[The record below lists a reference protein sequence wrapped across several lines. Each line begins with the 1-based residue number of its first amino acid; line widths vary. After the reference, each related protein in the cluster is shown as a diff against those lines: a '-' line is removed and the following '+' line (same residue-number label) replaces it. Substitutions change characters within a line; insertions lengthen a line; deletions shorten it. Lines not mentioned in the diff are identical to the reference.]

1 MTDVNSQGS
10 ALIRVEH
17 LTKKFGDTL
26 VLDDISEH
34 INEGEKVVIIGP
46 SGSGKSTFLRCLNL
60 LEIPTSGK
68 IWFNDQE
75 ITSQNTD
82 INKIRCQMGMVFQHF
97 NLFPNKT
104 VRRNITLA
112 PVRTGRMTQE
122 EADQKAMELLQRV
135 GLQDKADD
143 YPASLSGGQKQ
154 RIAIVRAM
162 AMNPRVL
169 LFDEPTSALDPE
181 MVGEVLEVMRELAED
196 GMTMSQNP
204 PVFGDIMQKQEI
216 AEVFGIS
223 TEDIDEKYP
232 VQWVSTG
239 LEAVIVPLKSRRA
252 LSEIKMDRPAFEKY
266 IERHPKNYCNHLFFV
281 GMGNNTLAARCM
293 MEDYVED
300 PATGSAN
307 GDLAGYLLKHNWFG
321 IQDIRYTVVQGED
334 MGRKSILHVHA
345 SRKYEDWIIEVG
357 GNCYIVAEGEWR

>member
-1 MTDVNSQGS
+1 MKFYIVDCFAEEKYQG
-10 ALIRVEH
+10 
-17 LTKKFGDTL
+17 
-26 VLDDISEH
+26 
-34 INEGEKVVIIGP
+34 N
-46 SGSGKSTFLRCLNL
+46 
-60 LEIPTSGK
+60 
-68 IWFNDQE
+68 
-75 ITSQNTD
+75 
-82 INKIRCQMGMVFQHF
+82 
-97 NLFPNKT
+97 
-104 VRRNITLA
+104 
-112 PVRTGRMTQE
+112 
-122 EADQKAMELLQRV
+122 ELLV
-135 GLQDKADD
+135 VKADRPVTD
-143 YPASLSGGQKQ
+143 EEQQKIAREINFSETAFILSDKQADGGYDV
-154 RIAIVRAM
+154 RIWTP
-162 AMNPRVL
+162 N
-169 LFDEPTSALDPE
+169 
-181 MVGEVLEVMRELAED
+181 VGEVPFAGHPTLGTAHVIRHCYEGGGNDSVKLNLKVGQIPIAVTED

>member
-1 MTDVNSQGS
+1 MKFYIVDCFAEGKYQG
-10 ALIRVEH
+10 
-17 LTKKFGDTL
+17 
-26 VLDDISEH
+26 
-34 INEGEKVVIIGP
+34 N
-46 SGSGKSTFLRCLNL
+46 
-60 LEIPTSGK
+60 
-68 IWFNDQE
+68 
-75 ITSQNTD
+75 
-82 INKIRCQMGMVFQHF
+82 
-97 NLFPNKT
+97 
-104 VRRNITLA
+104 
-112 PVRTGRMTQE
+112 
-122 EADQKAMELLQRV
+122 ELLVVKTDRPVTDEEQQKIAREINFSETAFI
-135 GLQDKADD
+135 LSDKQAD
-143 YPASLSGGQKQ
+143 GGYDV
-154 RIAIVRAM
+154 RIWTP
-162 AMNPRVL
+162 N
-169 LFDEPTSALDPE
+169 
-181 MVGEVLEVMRELAED
+181 VGEVPFAGHPTLGTAHVIRHCYEGGGNDSVKLNLKVGQIPIAVTED

-321 IQDIRYTVVQGED
+321 IQDVRYTVVQGED

>member
-1 MTDVNSQGS
+1 MKFYIVDCFAEEKYQG
-10 ALIRVEH
+10 
-17 LTKKFGDTL
+17 
-26 VLDDISEH
+26 
-34 INEGEKVVIIGP
+34 N
-46 SGSGKSTFLRCLNL
+46 
-60 LEIPTSGK
+60 
-68 IWFNDQE
+68 
-75 ITSQNTD
+75 
-82 INKIRCQMGMVFQHF
+82 
-97 NLFPNKT
+97 
-104 VRRNITLA
+104 
-112 PVRTGRMTQE
+112 
-122 EADQKAMELLQRV
+122 ELLV
-135 GLQDKADD
+135 VKADRPVTD
-143 YPASLSGGQKQ
+143 EEQQKIAREINFSETAFILSDKQADGGYDV
-154 RIAIVRAM
+154 RIWTP
-162 AMNPRVL
+162 N
-169 LFDEPTSALDPE
+169 
-181 MVGEVLEVMRELAED
+181 VGEVPFAGHPTLGTAHVIRHCYEGGGNDSVKLNLKVGQIPIAVTED

-252 LSEIKMDRPAFEKY
+252 LSEIKMDRPAFERY

-321 IQDIRYTVVQGED
+321 IQDVRYTVVQGED

>member
-1 MTDVNSQGS
+1 MKFYIVDCFAEGKYQG
-10 ALIRVEH
+10 
-17 LTKKFGDTL
+17 
-26 VLDDISEH
+26 
-34 INEGEKVVIIGP
+34 N
-46 SGSGKSTFLRCLNL
+46 
-60 LEIPTSGK
+60 
-68 IWFNDQE
+68 
-75 ITSQNTD
+75 
-82 INKIRCQMGMVFQHF
+82 
-97 NLFPNKT
+97 
-104 VRRNITLA
+104 
-112 PVRTGRMTQE
+112 
-122 EADQKAMELLQRV
+122 ELLV
-135 GLQDKADD
+135 VKADRPVTD
-143 YPASLSGGQKQ
+143 EEQQKIAREINFSETAFILSDKQADGGYDV
-154 RIAIVRAM
+154 RIWTP
-162 AMNPRVL
+162 N
-169 LFDEPTSALDPE
+169 
-181 MVGEVLEVMRELAED
+181 VGEVPFAGHPTLGTAHVIRHCYEGGGNDSVKLNLKVGQIPIAVTED

>member
-1 MTDVNSQGS
+1 MKFYIVDCFAEGKYQG
-10 ALIRVEH
+10 
-17 LTKKFGDTL
+17 
-26 VLDDISEH
+26 
-34 INEGEKVVIIGP
+34 N
-46 SGSGKSTFLRCLNL
+46 
-60 LEIPTSGK
+60 
-68 IWFNDQE
+68 
-75 ITSQNTD
+75 
-82 INKIRCQMGMVFQHF
+82 
-97 NLFPNKT
+97 
-104 VRRNITLA
+104 
-112 PVRTGRMTQE
+112 
-122 EADQKAMELLQRV
+122 ELLV
-135 GLQDKADD
+135 VKADRPVTD
-143 YPASLSGGQKQ
+143 EEQQKIAREINFSETAFILSDKQADGGYDV
-154 RIAIVRAM
+154 RIWTP
-162 AMNPRVL
+162 N
-169 LFDEPTSALDPE
+169 
-181 MVGEVLEVMRELAED
+181 VGEVPFAGHPTLGTAHVIRHCYEGGGNDSVKLNLKVGQIPVAVTED

-252 LSEIKMDRPAFEKY
+252 LSEIKMDRPAFERY

-321 IQDIRYTVVQGED
+321 IQDVRYTVVQGED

>member
-1 MTDVNSQGS
+1 MKFYIVDCFAEGKYQG
-10 ALIRVEH
+10 
-17 LTKKFGDTL
+17 
-26 VLDDISEH
+26 
-34 INEGEKVVIIGP
+34 N
-46 SGSGKSTFLRCLNL
+46 
-60 LEIPTSGK
+60 
-68 IWFNDQE
+68 
-75 ITSQNTD
+75 
-82 INKIRCQMGMVFQHF
+82 
-97 NLFPNKT
+97 
-104 VRRNITLA
+104 
-112 PVRTGRMTQE
+112 
-122 EADQKAMELLQRV
+122 ELLV
-135 GLQDKADD
+135 VKADRPVTD
-143 YPASLSGGQKQ
+143 EEQQKIAREINFSETAFILSDKQADGGYDV
-154 RIAIVRAM
+154 RIWTP
-162 AMNPRVL
+162 N
-169 LFDEPTSALDPE
+169 
-181 MVGEVLEVMRELAED
+181 VGEVPFAGHPTLGTAHVIRHCYEGGGNDSVKLNLKVGQIPIAVTED

-252 LSEIKMDRPAFEKY
+252 LSDIKMDRPAFEKY

>member
-1 MTDVNSQGS
+1 MKFYIVDCFAEGKYQG
-10 ALIRVEH
+10 
-17 LTKKFGDTL
+17 
-26 VLDDISEH
+26 
-34 INEGEKVVIIGP
+34 N
-46 SGSGKSTFLRCLNL
+46 
-60 LEIPTSGK
+60 
-68 IWFNDQE
+68 
-75 ITSQNTD
+75 
-82 INKIRCQMGMVFQHF
+82 
-97 NLFPNKT
+97 
-104 VRRNITLA
+104 
-112 PVRTGRMTQE
+112 
-122 EADQKAMELLQRV
+122 ELLVVKTDRPVTDEEQQKIAREINFSETAFI
-135 GLQDKADD
+135 LSDKQAD
-143 YPASLSGGQKQ
+143 GGYDV
-154 RIAIVRAM
+154 RIWTP
-162 AMNPRVL
+162 N
-169 LFDEPTSALDPE
+169 
-181 MVGEVLEVMRELAED
+181 VGEVPFAGHPTLGTAHVIRHCYEGGGNDSVKLNLKVGQIPIAVTED

-216 AEVFGIS
+216 AEVFGIR

-266 IERHPKNYCNHLFFV
+266 IERHPRNYCNHLFFV

-321 IQDIRYTVVQGED
+321 IQDVRYTVVQGED

>member
-1 MTDVNSQGS
+1 MKFYIVDCFAEGKYQG
-10 ALIRVEH
+10 
-17 LTKKFGDTL
+17 
-26 VLDDISEH
+26 
-34 INEGEKVVIIGP
+34 N
-46 SGSGKSTFLRCLNL
+46 
-60 LEIPTSGK
+60 
-68 IWFNDQE
+68 
-75 ITSQNTD
+75 
-82 INKIRCQMGMVFQHF
+82 
-97 NLFPNKT
+97 
-104 VRRNITLA
+104 
-112 PVRTGRMTQE
+112 
-122 EADQKAMELLQRV
+122 ELLVVKTDRPVTDEEQQKIAREINFSETAFI
-135 GLQDKADD
+135 LSDKQAD
-143 YPASLSGGQKQ
+143 GGYDV
-154 RIAIVRAM
+154 RIWTP
-162 AMNPRVL
+162 N
-169 LFDEPTSALDPE
+169 
-181 MVGEVLEVMRELAED
+181 VGEVPFAGHPTLGTAHVIRHCYEGGGNDSVKLNLKVGQIPIAVTED

-266 IERHPKNYCNHLFFV
+266 IERHPRNYCNHLFFV